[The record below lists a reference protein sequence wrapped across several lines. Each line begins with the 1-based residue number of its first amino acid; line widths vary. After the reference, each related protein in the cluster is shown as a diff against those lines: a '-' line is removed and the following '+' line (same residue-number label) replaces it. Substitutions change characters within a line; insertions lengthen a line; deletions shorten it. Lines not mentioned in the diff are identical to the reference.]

1 MAEFIKYGDTPQAD
15 NYAGRSR
22 GVDRAQP
29 NQALGTLFEG
39 IGKVADSTIKLVDE
53 NNIRNLN
60 TELQTGIDAIRGAQ
74 GVDAAVSDPTVTGG
88 EQGAN
93 VPGGGKTAPP
103 GVDSATSEIAR
114 INQAY
119 KDGKIGDTYYYAKVE
134 SLARQVRAKYPGYRE
149 EIDKKVSSIIGTNP
163 ANALRT
169 SIIQDLKHAETNART
184 RANSDE
190 SIVERGKE
198 YLSPEKY
205 NQFIKGNRSP
215 EFVADLKMDIQRGEV
230 KKQDISSQKAQYEL
244 RKEQNAATKGD
255 LEKIVTRDSSDLVWK
270 IINDGIDSGGQTLN
284 IASLNQKIGE
294 MAKSGK
300 PPTAEE
306 LGQIRAGINALTTQ
320 ANLALDRQHSAPWG
334 KDGKYTYQQEI
345 NDPQALNRIKEQAL
359 APIRNME
366 KALTAGD
373 VGMFSWYANQAKLM
387 KDQTMQNILTRS
399 ETARN
404 LQAAQEILGPAMGQL
419 LIENGMFSKA
429 ASDLARVLNM
439 DNVAKSATGT
449 NNGSNILRDTIRESK
464 AAGGANGAK
473 ESVQSVISTTKNTL
487 ASKNVT
493 DQALA
498 NFAITWFNPN
508 QNFLNDRDTL
518 TENSRQSVI
527 QMFSAPEVVDNMSRL
542 RTSHPEVWN
551 NYKSWVESST
561 RSVFNSTIGTL
572 NEWAKPGSGYIVSVD
587 NQGRITLGRDMSL
600 PTDAFT
606 AQIDRSI
613 SAMQKTVGQL
623 NSAIDSRRRIGGAEG
638 GDPTLTG
645 GAFASALGLPMS
657 PAAGGKPTGTAN
669 PQQGAANAPEIE
681 VTPANFTSDERE
693 LLVELERGA
702 GEPVDLEAR
711 DVRRRRGGFTSDP
724 NWATSGASIP
734 NAADLRTGIKA
745 AAEEL
750 GADPVDLATVI
761 SYETGGKFDPAIRG
775 GAGNRHIG
783 FIQFG
788 PEEQRMYGANQQQTV
803 GEQLQAVV
811 RYLKHRGFRPG
822 MGILD
827 LYSTINAGSPGRY
840 GASDANNGGAPG
852 TVRDKVNNQMGR
864 HRQKAMALLAQ
875 SD

>member
-1 MAEFIKYGDTPQAD
+1 MASFINYEATPNAE
-15 NYAGRSR
+15 NYSNRSR
-22 GVDRAQP
+22 GVDAPQA
-29 NQALGTLFEG
+29 NKALGTLFEG
-39 IGKVADSTIKLVDE
+39 IGSVVDSTVKLVDN
-53 NNIRNLN
+53 NNIRNIN
-60 TELQTGIDAIRGAQ
+60 NELQTGIDAIRGAQ
-74 GVDAAVSDPTVTGG
+74 GVDAAINDPTVTGG
-88 EQGAN
+88 EQGNNA
-93 VPGGGKTAPP
+93 PGGGTPPP
-103 GVDSATSEIAR
+103 GVSTATSEIAR

-119 KDGKIGDTYYYAKVE
+119 KEGKIGDTYYYAKVE
-134 SLARQVRAKYPGYRE
+134 SLARQIRAKYPGYRE

-163 ANALRT
+163 ANALRS
-169 SIIQDLKHAETNART
+169 SIISDLKASESTARS

-190 SIVERGKE
+190 SIVEKGKE

-205 NQFIKGNRSP
+205 NRWIRGDRSP
-215 EFVADLKMDIQRGEV
+215 EFTADLKMDIQRGEV

-270 IINDGIDSGGQTLN
+270 IINDGIDAGGSTLN
-284 IASLNQKIGE
+284 ISSLNQKLGE

-306 LGQIRAGINALTTQ
+306 LGTIRAGINALTTQ

-366 KALTAGD
+366 KALTDGN

-399 ETARN
+399 ETARS

-419 LIENGMFSKA
+419 LIENGMFAKA

-439 DNVAKSATGT
+439 DSVAKSATGT
-449 NNGSNILRDTIRESK
+449 SNGSNILRDTIRESK
-464 AAGGANGAK
+464 AAGGVNGAK
-473 ESVQSVISTTKNTL
+473 ESVQSVVTTTKNTL
-487 ASKNVT
+487 ASKNIS

-498 NFAITWFNPN
+498 NFATTWFNPN
-508 QNFLNDRDTL
+508 QNFLNDRDLL

-527 QMFSAPEVVDNMSRL
+527 QTFSAPEVVDNMSRL
-542 RTSHPEVWN
+542 KNSNPQVWN

-561 RSVFNSTIGTL
+561 RSVFNSAIGTL
-572 NEWAKPGSGYIVSVD
+572 NEWAKPGSGYNVVVD
-587 NQGRITLGRDMSL
+587 NQGRITVSRDRTM

-606 AQIDRSI
+606 AQIDRSV

-623 NSAIDSRRRIGGAEG
+623 NSAIDARRRIGGAEG
-638 GDPTLTG
+638 GNPVETG
-645 GAFASALGLPMS
+645 AAFASALGLPMTA
-657 PAAGGKPTGTAN
+657 AAGGKPTGTSN
-669 PQQGAANAPEIE
+669 PPSGGGNAPEE
-681 VTPANFTSDERE
+681 LTVDPANFNPDEQA
-693 LLVELERGA
+693 LLIELERGA

-711 DVRRRRGGFTSDP
+711 DVRRARGGFQSDP

-734 NAADLRTGIKA
+734 NAADLRTGIRA
-745 AAEEL
+745 AADEL
-750 GADPVDLATVI
+750 GIDPVDLATVI
-761 SYETGGKFDPAIRG
+761 SYETGGRFDPAIRG

-783 FIQFG
+783 LIQFG
-788 PEEQRMYGANQQQTV
+788 PEEQRMYGANQQQTT

-811 RYLKHRGFRPG
+811 RYLKHRGFTKG

-852 TVRDKVNNQMGR
+852 TVRDKVNNQMAG
-864 HRQKAMALLAQ
+864 HRRKAMALLAQ
-875 SD
+875 QD